1 MTAILH
7 IWHCVG
13 YAHYLQSRDDVKS
26 VLHPALK
33 SFPHHALF
41 KRDFTGSSGLF
52 AFVMHKTDEQTIERF
67 INNLQL
73 FGIGFSWG
81 GFESLVMPCLKDNLQ
96 RYCNSYIAPDD
107 MVIRLHIGLEDSG
120 DLINDLANAFSTMY
134 V

>member
-1 MTAILH
+1 M
-7 IWHCVG
+7 
-13 YAHYLQSRDDVKS
+13 QQ
-26 VLHPALK
+26 
-33 SFPHHALF
+33 
-41 KRDFTGSSGLF
+41 
-52 AFVMHKTDEQTIERF
+52 TDEQAIERF

-96 RYCNSYIAPDD
+96 RSCNGYVTPDD
-107 MVIRLHIGLEDSG
+107 VVIRLHIGLEDSG